1 MAIDTSEH
9 DGTFRHEALFYA
21 GSDELVE
28 RIAGFVREGID
39 RGEHTLVVLRSSLLD
54 RVRAAADDGAGLV
67 RYADMAEVGRNPA
80 RIIPA
85 WRHFVDA
92 TAGPLRG
99 VGEPI
104 WSGRSPDELAESE
117 RHEALLNLALADAEL
132 WLVCPYDLRSLPP
145 AVLDEAG
152 RNHPIVWEAQGRRA
166 SARYPG
172 RNDLARPFDR
182 SLPEPAGTVQSMRF
196 DAEGLHDTRRFVD
209 GHARTLGLPPGRT
222 EDLVLAVSEV
232 ASNSVRHG
240 GGRGLVQIWR
250 HGASVACEVRDAG
263 RIDLPLVGRQR
274 PVADQ
279 TSGFGLWLANQLC
292 DLVQIR
298 SSDEGSAI
306 RLLMSLRDQ
315 RSGV

>member
-21 GSDELVE
+21 GSDDLVE
-28 RIAGFVREGID
+28 RIAGFVREGVD
-39 RGEHTLVVLRSSLLD
+39 RGEHTLVVLRPPLLD
-54 RVRAAADDGAGLV
+54 RVRSAADGGAGLV

-85 WRHFVDA
+85 WRQFVDA
-92 TAGPLRG
+92 TPGPLRG

-104 WSGRSPDELAESE
+104 WSGRSADELAESE

-172 RNDLARPFDR
+172 PDDLARPFDR
-182 SLPEPAGTVQSMRF
+182 SLPEPAGTVHTMRF
-196 DAEGLHDTRRFVD
+196 DAEGLGDARGFVD
-209 GHARTLGLPPGRT
+209 EHGRALGLPPDRT
-222 EDLVLAVSEV
+222 GDLILAVSEV

-240 GGRGLVQIWR
+240 GGRGLIRIWR
-250 HGASVACEVRDAG
+250 HGASVACEVQDAG
-263 RIDLPLVGRQR
+263 RIDPPLVGRQR

-279 TSGFGLWLANQLC
+279 MSGFGLWLANQLC
-292 DLVQIR
+292 DLVQI
-298 SSDEGSAI
+298 GSFDRGSTV